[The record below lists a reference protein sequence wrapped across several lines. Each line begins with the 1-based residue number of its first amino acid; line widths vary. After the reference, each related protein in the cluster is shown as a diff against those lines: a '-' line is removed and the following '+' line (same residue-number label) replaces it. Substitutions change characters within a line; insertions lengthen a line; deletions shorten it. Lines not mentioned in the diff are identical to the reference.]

1 MGHKKRSSH
10 ILFFSPT
17 GSVEMAAESSTK
29 KFGKGE
35 RTVPHHSEKASKY
48 YPAID
53 EAVPR
58 KTRKAVR
65 PQAPTVVK
73 TRHRPH
79 LARRSIP
86 WQACHPPQGPW
97 SRCPPCH
104 RPIQDQR
111 CPTPTSQCPLCHR
124 HQHLR

>member
-1 MGHKKRSSH
+1 MGSSGINAVHGDPSPHKKRSSH

-65 PQAPTVVK
+65 PAKLRQSLKPGTVLILLGG
-73 TRHRPH
+73 HH
-79 LARRSIP
+79 ECSAL
-86 WQACHPPQGPW
+86 
-97 SRCPPCH
+97 
-104 RPIQDQR
+104 PI
-111 CPTPTSQCPLCHR
+111 
-124 HQHLR
+124 